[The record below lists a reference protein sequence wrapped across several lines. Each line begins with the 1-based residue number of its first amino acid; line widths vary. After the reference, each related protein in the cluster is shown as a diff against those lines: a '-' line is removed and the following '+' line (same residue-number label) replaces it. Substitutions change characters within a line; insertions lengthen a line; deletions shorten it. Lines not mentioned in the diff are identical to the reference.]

1 MTTFNFDY
9 ITCAGHGDFRVAFY
23 PRGLP
28 KTGHT
33 VCTFAAPKNC
43 GRMTWMIT
51 TDPSKVSSKWERF
64 RRLLLSSDPNWE
76 FGELSL
82 VSYSEIVSRV
92 SSISRLNLGWTFHES
107 VQVKSTQGP
116 RVKRRV
122 SSTSDGGAESVGMY
136 E

>member
-1 MTTFNFDY
+1 MGGFVEL
-9 ITCAGHGDFRVAFY
+9 HV
-23 PRGLP
+23 
-28 KTGHT
+28 
-33 VCTFAAPKNC
+33 
-43 GRMTWMIT
+43 
-51 TDPSKVSSKWERF
+51 
-64 RRLLLSSDPNWE
+64 LLSSDPNWE
-76 FGELSL
+76 FGELSSAISKL
-82 VSYSEIVSRV
+82 SLASCSEIVSRV

>member
-1 MTTFNFDY
+1 MVAAHPGSGKFFDAHHVF
-9 ITCAGHGDFRVAFY
+9 AG
-23 PRGLP
+23 GLGLTLVGSF
-28 KTGHT
+28 KLGGF
-33 VCTFAAPKNC
+33 VVYFLAP
-43 GRMTWMIT
+43 I
-51 TDPSKVSSKWERF
+51 PI
-64 RRLLLSSDPNWE
+64 WE

-82 VSYSEIVSRV
+82 VSCSEIVSRV
-92 SSISRLNLGWTFHES
+92 SSISRLDLGWTFHES